1 MKHTEAAKLK
11 KGDLVV
17 ISAKGRTTYK
27 GMVLEVESV
36 VYCASRHR
44 WLVTMKQPGF
54 DNEFRIK
61 EYDAVLIKRYE
72 AL

>member
-1 MKHTEAAKLK
+1 MNKHKAAKLK

-17 ISAKGRTTYK
+17 IDAKGKTTYK

-36 VYCASRHR
+36 SLYDKWHYR
-44 WLVTMKQPGF
+44 VTMKQPGF
-54 DNEFRIK
+54 DNEFRVRD
-61 EYDAVLIKRYE
+61 YDSRLLKRYE